1 MARSELNST
10 HIQMRLSIELNTVGR
25 MASGRSGPDPAS
37 PNLSYLG
44 EEAALKSFFATVD
57 RIVADNPVAVPRLM
71 ELAGKARST
80 PPLSPAEA
88 EELKGLQVQALRQGR
103 AVGSVLGFFLK
114 LRPYPMLEEIRRKA
128 KLFQP
133 AFGPVLVVDGNTVRE
148 VFERDQDFTVEPYG
162 VEMTKVMS
170 PQHNG
175 GFSTFVLSTDDS
187 AVYEPDKRL
196 LTLVCNRGDADRI
209 VNLVHEECVRR
220 VGESVAVARASGAM
234 TIDVVDSIGR
244 FVPVVVGHKY
254 LGVPVATQP
263 GSFELTPEM
272 LTYYGS
278 PDRWSG
284 GDSPPEKRRRHP

>member
-1 MARSELNST
+1 
-10 HIQMRLSIELNTVGR
+10 MRLSIELNTVGR
-25 MASGRSGPDPAS
+25 LASGRSGPDPAS

-44 EEAALKSFFATVD
+44 EEAALKSFFETVE

-80 PPLSPAEA
+80 PLSPAEA

-114 LRPYPMLEEIRRKA
+114 LRPYQMLEEIRRKA

-133 AFGPVLVVDGNTVRE
+133 AFGPVLVVEGNTVRE

-175 GFSTFVLSTDDS
+175 GSKRFHFYTFLS
-187 AVYEPDKRL
+187 
-196 LTLVCNRGDADRI
+196 
-209 VNLVHEECVRR
+209 R
-220 VGESVAVARASGAM
+220 V
-234 TIDVVDSIGR
+234 
-244 FVPVVVGHKY
+244 
-254 LGVPVATQP
+254 
-263 GSFELTPEM
+263 
-272 LTYYGS
+272 
-278 PDRWSG
+278 
-284 GDSPPEKRRRHP
+284 